1 MKSLQYSDTKECF
14 TDMEI
19 SKLERI
25 LDWMNSPNNKK
36 ELYRNRK
43 DFGNFFREHDKRR
56 GTSFIDIFPELENLY
71 KKKGKK

>member
-1 MKSLQYSDTKECF
+1 
-14 TDMEI
+14 MEI

-25 LDWMNSPNNKK
+25 LDWLKSKNNRKQLFK
-36 ELYRNRK
+36 DKK
-43 DFGNFFREHDKRR
+43 DFGLFFREHDKRR